1 MDPASLGNLLFDK
14 TINNFIKR
22 TLLRKYRCKFSDIE
36 IKEATELSIH
46 FNAKRWKKI
55 EKSILKKPKGS
66 IIVNEDYSPYGSSDA
81 VRKAL
86 DRLEGKKVIIRV
98 AQGIYVRPK
107 ISKLIGTITPNAE
120 EVAEAIAKRDR
131 IRTVPTGSHA
141 LSALG
146 LSTQV
151 PMNIVLLTDGSP
163 REIKVGKRK
172 IKFKKT
178 TPKNLLAK
186 GKISRLVI
194 QALKEIGHGKL
205 KVEEEHKILELLT
218 KEDVKDLKHD
228 IALAPVWIQKIMK
241 KAIVNGKD

>member
-1 MDPASLGNLLFDK
+1 MQS
-14 TINNFIKR
+14 
-22 TLLRKYRCKFSDIE
+22 IE
-36 IKEATELSIH
+36 KQ
-46 FNAKRWKKI
+46 I
-55 EKSILKKPKGS
+55 EKSIKRKPKGTL
-66 IIVNEDYSPYGSSDA
+66 IMPNDYMGYGSSEA
-81 VRKAL
+81 IRKAL
-86 DRLEGKKVIIRV
+86 GRLEDKQVILRV

-107 ISKLIGTITPNAE
+107 ISKLIGILIPTAE

-131 IRTVPTGSHA
+131 ARTVPTGSYA
-141 LSALG
+141 LNTLG

-194 QALKEIGHGKL
+194 QALKEIGNS
-205 KVEEEHKILELLT
+205 KVSEGEEEKIIELLK
-218 KEDVKDLKHD
+218 KEDKKDLKHD

-241 KAIVNGKD
+241 KALDNGEN

>member
-1 MDPASLGNLLFDK
+1 MTQS
-14 TINNFIKR
+14 
-22 TLLRKYRCKFSDIE
+22 IE
-36 IKEATELSIH
+36 KQ
-46 FNAKRWKKI
+46 I
-55 EKSILKKPKGS
+55 EKSIKSKQKGVL
-66 IIVNEDYSPYGSSDA
+66 IIPDDYMGYGSSDA

-86 DRLEGKKVIIRV
+86 DRLENKQIIVRV

-107 ISKLIGTITPNAE
+107 ISKLIGPLVPTAE

-131 IRTVPTGSHA
+131 IRTIPTGSYA
-141 LSALG
+141 LNALG

-194 QALKEIGHGKL
+194 QALKEIGNGK
-205 KVEEEHKILELLT
+205 VTTEEEIKIIGLLK
-218 KEDVKDLKHD
+218 KEDTKDLLHD
-228 IALAPVWIQKIMK
+228 IALAPVWIQKIMR
-241 KAIVNGKD
+241 KAIENGKN

>member
-1 MDPASLGNLLFDK
+1 MQS
-14 TINNFIKR
+14 
-22 TLLRKYRCKFSDIE
+22 IE
-36 IKEATELSIH
+36 KQ
-46 FNAKRWKKI
+46 I
-55 EKSILKKPKGS
+55 EKSIKSKPKGS
-66 IIVNEDYSPYGSSDA
+66 LVLPDDYLSYGSSDA
-81 VRKAL
+81 IRKAL
-86 DRLEGKKVIIRV
+86 DRLQDKNVLVRV

-107 ISKLIGTITPNAE
+107 ISKLIGPLIPTAE

-131 IRTVPTGSHA
+131 IRTVPTGSYA
-141 LSALG
+141 LNALG

-163 REIKVGKRK
+163 REIRVGKRK

-194 QALKEIGHGKL
+194 QALKEIGNGKVTEAEE
-205 KVEEEHKILELLT
+205 KKIVEMLR
-218 KEDVKDLKHD
+218 KENEKDLRHD

-241 KAIVNGKD
+241 KALQDGRD